1 MRAIRF
7 RGFSKKHQQ
16 WLTGNY
22 ILNRGAHFIAP
33 VDEPADGKTWEDYEV
48 NPDTVGQYICHMND
62 CDFYEGDIVEDSFG
76 DRFSIEWDERDA
88 QFYLYDPVGKVREP
102 WDDHYLTVIGNIHE
116 HHELCDS
123 ARADESSLS
132 VCRA

>member
-1 MRAIRF
+1 MREIKF

-48 NPDTVGQYICHMND
+48 DPDTVGQYTGLTDKNGREI
-62 CDFYEGDIVEDSFG
+62 YEGDIAEWDGGQQIFKVKVVWDESVARDVLINIDDDEFLASLDSF
-76 DRFSIEWDERDA
+76 DA
-88 QFYLYDPVGKVREP
+88 R
-102 WDDHYLTVIGNIHE
+102 LTAVIGNIHDNP
-116 HHELCDS
+116 ELLK
-123 ARADESSLS
+123 RNEQ
-132 VCRA
+132 